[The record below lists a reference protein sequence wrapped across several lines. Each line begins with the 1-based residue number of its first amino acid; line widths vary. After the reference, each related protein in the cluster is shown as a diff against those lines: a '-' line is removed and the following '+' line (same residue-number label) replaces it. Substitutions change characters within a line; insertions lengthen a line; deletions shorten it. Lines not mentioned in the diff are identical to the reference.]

1 VKVSLSRRLDD
12 TQGRPTGFD
21 YMRIALAVG
30 VVAWHSIGTSYG
42 PQGENAVL
50 ASVFRP
56 IPATIVPA
64 FFALSGFLVAGSLL
78 RTKTL
83 GMFLGLRAIRIF
95 PALIVEVV
103 LSAILLGAVLTTLPL
118 AEYFGSTTFWRYFLN
133 IPGHIQY
140 RLPGVFLSN
149 PQPETVNGQL
159 WTVPFELYCYIGI
172 AVLAV
177 LGLHRRP
184 RLFAL
189 ATAGLALFGAFHWFR
204 KHGWSLENP
213 LTGMP
218 GYTLVICFLVGA
230 LIYLERDR
238 IPWSRPLFYACGTAS
253 IVLLSFPPLG
263 DVLAIAPLSYCT
275 VYLGLCNPRKAAV
288 LHGADYSYGLFLY
301 GYAIQQAIMSF
312 GPPVQ
317 HWYWNILLALPIA
330 TGVAALSWHW
340 VEKPALQNR
349 KHLERIERRYL
360 AWRNAPRP
368 QRLPIL
374 TVHRDHTAKDHQPQQ
389 RS

>member
-1 VKVSLSRRLDD
+1 V
-12 TQGRPTGFD
+12 
-21 YMRIALAVG
+21 
-30 VVAWHSIGTSYG
+30 
-42 PQGENAVL
+42 
-50 ASVFRP
+50 
-56 IPATIVPA
+56 
-64 FFALSGFLVAGSLL
+64 
-78 RTKTL
+78 
-83 GMFLGLRAIRIF
+83 
-95 PALIVEVV
+95 
-103 LSAILLGAVLTTLPL
+103 
-118 AEYFGSTTFWRYFLN
+118 
-133 IPGHIQY
+133 
-140 RLPGVFLSN
+140 
-149 PQPETVNGQL
+149 
-159 WTVPFELYCYIGI
+159 
-172 AVLAV
+172 
-177 LGLHRRP
+177 
-184 RLFAL
+184 
-189 ATAGLALFGAFHWFR
+189 
-204 KHGWSLENP
+204 
-213 LTGMP
+213 
-218 GYTLVICFLVGA
+218 
-230 LIYLERDR
+230 
-238 IPWSRPLFYACGTAS
+238 PWSRPLFYACAMAS

-263 DVLAIAPLSYCT
+263 DVLAIVPLSYCT